1 MLVRLRACNCSS
13 LDETAVHILRT
24 ADGDGFFND
33 ESMLRLQ
40 SFYRALAGLL
50 DKTFHTVDVNDMVE
64 THVGGPAIAQRG
76 RSGGAGGL
84 GKHVHAFEIG
94 AGRVK
99 TQRFVDYARE
109 LVRAGRYSTRGVSG
123 SRGICCMT

>member
-1 MLVRLRACNCSS
+1 
-13 LDETAVHILRT
+13 
-24 ADGDGFFND
+24 
-33 ESMLRLQ
+33 
-40 SFYRALAGLL
+40 
-50 DKTFHTVDVNDMVE
+50 MVE
-64 THVGGPAIAQRG
+64 THVGGLKTAQRG

-99 TQRFVDYARE
+99 PQRFVDYARE
-109 LVRAGRYSTRGVSG
+109 LVRLAVDSSTRGVSG